1 VIRLRNIMALGGLA
15 IALLPGGS
23 LAAKGGQSSEVA
35 AVHSADGA
43 WIKAYNG
50 GQVADVV
57 ALYEENSVIYPP
69 GAPPVH
75 GRAAIQEFFTKDMA
89 EFAKTGFVLALNP
102 NPDGG
107 VSKDMSWSSG
117 TWVLKDKAGQVID
130 TGWYFSVSRK
140 VGGKWLYVR
149 DSWNSDKPATASA
162 ATEK

>member
-1 VIRLRNIMALGGLA
+1 
-15 IALLPGGS
+15 
-23 LAAKGGQSSEVA
+23 VA

-107 VSKDMSWSSG
+107 CLERHG
-117 TWVLKDKAGQVID
+117 LVLGHVGLERQGGAGHRHRLVFLGLPKGRREVALRPRQLEFRQTRNRVCRHGEVI
-130 TGWYFSVSRK
+130 GLRP
-140 VGGKWLYVR
+140 VR
-149 DSWNSDKPATASA
+149 CEDA
-162 ATEK
+162 